1 MFLNVFK
8 DIYVT
13 ICRQMSYNCIKIDDI
28 KYKGF
33 NVYYKQKINTDI
45 RLARKFDG
53 DCIYYQKISDVSCNS
68 KMKLLGKF
76 ITRSRKNLGTYS
88 LDADYD
94 VYQFENDYV
103 FCDQSDKIYCTDIKN
118 EVLTVENMIVIK
130 DLYYQDHLVYYL
142 PF

>member
-1 MFLNVFK
+1 
-8 DIYVT
+8 
-13 ICRQMSYNCIKIDDI
+13 MSYNCIKIDDI

-33 NVYYKQKINTDI
+33 NVYYKKKINMDI
-45 RLARKFDG
+45 RLARKFDS
-53 DCIYYQKISDVSCNS
+53 DYIYYQKIPDNNVSSNF

-76 ITRSRKNLGTYS
+76 ISRSKKNLGTYS
-88 LDADYD
+88 YDADYD

-103 FCDQSDKIYCTDIKN
+103 FCDQHDTIYCTDITN
-118 EVLTVENMIVIK
+118 EDLTAENMILIE